1 MIELRETRIEDIE
14 AIIPRLRAHDRKTIE
29 RLSLDPVALLR
40 RTFDNGSPIFTATI
54 DEAPVCMWG
63 LEKKS
68 LLSTWMLWML
78 TTDAIDANP
87 VRFLRESRKIIYA
100 LSSAYGTI
108 EGLVDSDFEVS
119 VRWLRW
125 LGFREVAEGEF
136 KKMRY
141 SCGN

>member
-1 MIELRETRIEDIE
+1 MIELRSTRIEDIE

-40 RTFDNGSPIFTATI
+40 RTFDNGSPMFTATV
-54 DEAPVCMWG
+54 DDAPVCMWG

-87 VRFLRESRKIIYA
+87 VRFLRESRKIVKS

-108 EGLVDSDFEVS
+108 EGMVDSDFDIS
-119 VRWLRW
+119 IKWLRW
-125 LGFREVAEGEF
+125 LGFREVRQGDF
-136 KKMRY
+136 KLMRY
-141 SCGN
+141 P